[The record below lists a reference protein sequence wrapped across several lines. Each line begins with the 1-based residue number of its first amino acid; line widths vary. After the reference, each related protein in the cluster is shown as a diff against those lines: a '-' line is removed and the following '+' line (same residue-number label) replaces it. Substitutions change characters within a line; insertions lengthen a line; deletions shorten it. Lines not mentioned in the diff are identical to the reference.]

1 MIDIKDLVFEYP
13 TKRALHGL
21 SCTIRGGSIT
31 ALVGPNG
38 AGKTTLIRCIVGLHA
53 PFSGTVALD
62 GVDVHRYPRDCHR
75 RMAYLSDFFGVYD
88 GLTVRQC
95 LTYTARAYG
104 VEPKTVP
111 AAVTSAAARLAIDD
125 RLEQKAGELSRGLR
139 QRLAIAQAII
149 HAPKFLV
156 LDEPASGLDPEAR
169 HSLSQLL
176 MGLRDSGMTLLV
188 SSHIL
193 AELESYCTDM
203 LIMRDGRIIDE
214 RSLGVA
220 DAPGGARRLKLE
232 LAHAF
237 PSLVEQMARMPGVA
251 EVTVQNLSVSFVFA
265 GDAQAQHGLLKR
277 LMTLGVP
284 VTAFGEDRLGLQD
297 VYLAHLRAEESG
309 RAKAA
314 AGGFARER

>member
-13 TKRALHGL
+13 TKRALHGI
-21 SCTIRGGSIT
+21 SCEIKAGSIT

-53 PFSGTVALD
+53 PFSGTVTLD
-62 GVDVHRYPRDCHR
+62 GMDVHRYPRECHR

-104 VEPKTVP
+104 VDEKVVP
-111 AAVTSAAARLAIDD
+111 EAVLTAAERLAIED
-125 RLEQKAGELSRGLR
+125 RLHQKSGELSRGLR

-149 HAPKFLV
+149 HRPQFLV

-169 HSLSQLL
+169 HSLSNLL
-176 MGLRDSGMTLLV
+176 IGLRASGMTLLV

-203 LIMRDGRIIDE
+203 LIMRDGRVSGE
-214 RSLGVA
+214 RGLGVTQVA
-220 DAPGGARRLKLE
+220 GGAKRLKIE

-237 PSLVEQMARMPGVA
+237 PSLEQQLAALPGVA
-251 EVTVQNLSVSFVFA
+251 EVKLDGLAVGFVFA
-265 GDAQAQHGLLKR
+265 GDAQAQHALLKR
-277 LMTLGVP
+277 LVTLGVP

-297 VYLAHLRAEESG
+297 VYLAHLRDEAARRPEPA
-309 RAKAA
+309 RA
-314 AGGFARER
+314 FPREG